1 VLFLLPA
8 LRVELSGTAESGS
21 SLPIVDTADIER
33 IVEAWT
39 GIPVETMGQEEK
51 GKLGE
56 LVRTWLQE

>member
-1 VLFLLPA
+1 
-8 LRVELSGTAESGS
+8 VELSGTAESGS

-39 GIPVETMGQEEK
+39 RIPVETMGQEEK